1 MKAAGR
7 LVTRRARDRGTASI
21 EMVGLVPMVVL
32 IMLLALQ
39 VLTIAYTVH
48 GASQAARDAARA
60 YSLGE
65 SPEAA
70 AAASVPGGVS
80 LVSVTTFGPRH
91 GVRVEVQAPPV
102 FKLGDG
108 RITREVTMP

>member
-1 MKAAGR
+1 MRSSER
-7 LVTRRARDRGTASI
+7 LTARGGRDRGTASI

-60 YSLGE
+60 YSLDE
-65 SPEAA
+65 SPQAA

-91 GVRVEVQAPPV
+91 GVRVVVKAPPV
-102 FKLGDG
+102 FMLGDG
-108 RITREVTMP
+108 QITREVTMP